1 MILNSAVLIF
11 LKNTPNSAYNS
22 VKTEFLY
29 HSNKLEG
36 STFTRENLEKYLL
49 ENIVEGSHEIDD
61 VYETINSTKLFDF
74 VVDTMNEPISKK
86 LILEFHRMLK
96 DKTLDHER
104 GFAGCWKKIP
114 NEISGRNL
122 KLAQPYEVDEKID
135 NLLEKWNQSDKNL
148 ELIAWFHAKFEQIHP
163 FQDGNGRV
171 GRFIMLKQC
180 IENNVDL
187 ILIDDKFSKEYKEAL
202 YEAQSQN
209 NISGLLNVF
218 TLCQELLDSKLS
230 FLKETIEYIN
240 EHDVEI
246 NEKSI

>member
-1 MILNSAVLIF
+1 
-11 LKNTPNSAYNS
+11 
-22 VKTEFLY
+22 
-29 HSNKLEG
+29 
-36 STFTRENLEKYLL
+36 
-49 ENIVEGSHEIDD
+49 
-61 VYETINSTKLFDF
+61 
-74 VVDTMNEPISKK
+74 
-86 LILEFHRMLK
+86 
-96 DKTLDHER
+96 HER

-180 IENNVDL
+180 IENDVDL
-187 ILIDDKFSKEYKEAL
+187 ILIDDKFSKEYKEAI
-202 YEAQSQN
+202 YKAQSQN
-209 NISGLLNVF
+209 NISELLNVF
-218 TLCQELLDSKLS
+218 TSCHELLDSKLS

-240 EHDVEI
+240 KHDVEI